1 MVSLK
6 VMKKIAISKRSY
18 LSELSEIEHHLSE
31 LSTLLGEGYY
41 STGNLID
48 DHNNIHKTHI
58 DMILA
63 KEQSIEEYEN
73 QVAEIRR
80 ILHLYVGSQE
90 RRRELYAKKR
100 EAQKVLGGIYNA
112 IGSYYYKHR
121 EVPIGSYT
129 IVEELLSSID
139 KLDEKIEDIRAD
151 LKLSSWQM
159 MSRSILRRL
168 RQKKSHGEIQE
179 SIDDYGFQREELFQR
194 LGEQICAA
202 KILDQI
208 IGGEKG
214 EELKAQYQ
222 KEQLLWDELQQQI
235 EANSGSIQTCLSRLS
250 AYPVEEPFERSIRK
264 ILWKRDTAVEER
276 RTSVSDLG
284 WSLYKQG
291 LPEELRTRQDLSE
304 LYEKIDNLKR
314 RESQVFQMLN
324 GHNMTKEQR
333 RLERML
339 DFNYEQLMV
348 KDYQTQ
354 TFQREMVE
362 LERENRQI
370 RKRIEQIRQQM
381 DS

>member
-1 MVSLK
+1 
-6 VMKKIAISKRSY
+6 MKKIAISKRSY
-18 LSELSEIEHHLSE
+18 LSEISEIEHHLSE

-41 STGNLID
+41 STENLID
-48 DHNNIHKTHI
+48 DQNHIHKKHI

-63 KEQSIEEYEN
+63 KEESIEDYEN

-121 EVPIGSYT
+121 EVSIGSYT
-129 IVEELLSSID
+129 IVEELLGSID

-159 MSRSILRRL
+159 MSRSLFRRL
-168 RQKKSHGEIQE
+168 RQKKYHGEIQE

-202 KILDQI
+202 KILDHI

-214 EELKAQYQ
+214 EELKEQYQ
-222 KEQLLWDELQQQI
+222 KEQILWDDLQQQI
-235 EANSGSIQTCLSRLS
+235 EANSGSIQTCLCRLS

-264 ILWKRDTAVEER
+264 ILWKRDTAIEER

-291 LPEELRTRQDLSE
+291 VPEELRSRQDLSE
-304 LYEKIDNLKR
+304 IYEKIENLKR

-324 GHNMTKEQR
+324 SHNMTKEQH

-354 TFQREMVE
+354 TLQREMVE